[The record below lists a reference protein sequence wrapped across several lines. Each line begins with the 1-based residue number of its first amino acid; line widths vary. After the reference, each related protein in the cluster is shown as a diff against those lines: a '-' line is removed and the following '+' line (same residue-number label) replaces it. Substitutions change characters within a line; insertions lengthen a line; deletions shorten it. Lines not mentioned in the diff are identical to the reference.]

1 MFHEFFQKSPLLA
14 LPLFSLVLF
23 MSIFAVV
30 VAYVIRRGSALNER
44 GQLPLAKEID
54 HE

>member
-1 MFHEFFQKSPLLA
+1 
-14 LPLFSLVLF
+14 